1 MMHARI
7 AAIDKERLLNAHE
20 GDDYFALA
28 DSLRIKRRTAY
39 AIVRRVEG
47 R

>member
-20 GDDYFALA
+20 GD
-28 DSLRIKRRTAY
+28 
-39 AIVRRVEG
+39 IVSWGKKKPGGTSVKKSHRN
-47 R
+47 